1 MQNPRFVLV
10 LIMVLFAAPL
20 LLAVLM
26 RSEWWDFRPSE
37 LSNRGT
43 LIQPPV
49 ALIREELGALSGQ
62 QAATESPHWLILLPY
77 DGRCDVSCT
86 RVLSDLRQVHIASG
100 KHRDKIRLW
109 LVSPSAPAQEDR
121 ERIHGIYPEFELFVD
136 KHGTFMDSVTQIERQ
151 SPRSAAAGQAHRAF
165 VVDPAANIILGYDP
179 GFDPGDLAEDL
190 DRLLTWST
198 QD

>member
-10 LIMVLFAAPL
+10 LITVLFATPL

-26 RSEWWDFRPSE
+26 RTAWWDFRPSE

-49 ALIREELGALSGQ
+49 ALIREELGALSGRQ
-62 QAATESPHWLILLPY
+62 DATESPHWLILLLY
-77 DGRCDVSCT
+77 DGRCAEACAG
-86 RVLSDLRQVHIASG
+86 VLADLRQVHIASG
-100 KHRDKIRLW
+100 KHREKIRLW
-109 LVSPSAPAQEDR
+109 LVSPSVPAQEDS

-136 KHGTFMDSVTQIERQ
+136 KHGTLIDSLTQVERQ
-151 SPRSAAAGQAHRAF
+151 SPLSTTAHQAF